1 MNRIQRASTALGD
14 YGGESSL
21 PSLWDS
27 LPSVVVVGG
36 QVWTLFHLLRYVL
49 NIVTS
54 AGLLGSAQI
63 DYYNLALRYD

>member
-1 MNRIQRASTALGD
+1 VSAMESLIGLVNRIQRASTALGD

-36 QVWTLFHLLRYVL
+36 QVWRSFQHLILVLTYV
-49 NIVTS
+49 
-54 AGLLGSAQI
+54 
-63 DYYNLALRYD
+63 